1 MASTEDRPV
10 DRTMWTSLLHA
21 GLAGSFMRFPH
32 VRADTEELKAAGAG
46 AAIYGIPFDATN
58 ISRTGSNYGPRGI
71 RDVSVQFLTYNAL
84 LDFDV
89 ADALSPVDCG
99 DCDVIPGDPQRTFER
114 AQADLEQIL
123 RSGALPVTLGGEH
136 SVTIPAVRAT
146 KAVVANPGLVLV
158 DTHLDT
164 APDVGGELLS
174 HCCPITRAV
183 DAGFDPAKIVLVG
196 ISGWMNPRTELE
208 YCREHGITV
217 IWLEEI
223 WERGTAVGDR
233 ARARGHAR
241 RHRRRLPLLRHRLAR
256 RRARA
261 RHLLPDARRA
271 HQPRGDRAR
280 RAASRRRAARRRRR
294 RGRPEPRLVAP
305 DRADGRPDRARG
317 DGLPRRGGRAEA
329 MQALLAQL
337 EPAPGEP
344 AANAARAAELVAAH
358 PDADLVVLP
367 GAVPLTGYDLDARPR
382 DRRRP
387 RRRPSSRPCARPAEA
402 ADTALIVGFGER
414 RGERGRE
421 RARAASTRAA
431 TLAAVYRK
439 LCLFGAEADVFE
451 AGDEL
456 VVAELGERRVG
467 PLICFDMEFPEPA
480 RALAAAGA
488 DLLVTAS
495 ANMEPFFDD
504 HLIACA
510 GPGARQPAPASLR
523 QPLRRARPASVRRAA
538 RARCAPTGPSWPRR
552 RPPARRGTER
562 RRSTEPGTDD
572 ARSTTS
578 RRSRAS

>member
-1 MASTEDRPV
+1 MASTEDHPI

-32 VRADTEELKAAGAG
+32 VRADSEALQAAGAG

-208 YCREHGITV
+208 YCKQHGITV

-223 WERGTAVGDR
+223 WERGTAW
-233 ARARGHAR
+233 
-241 RHRRRLPLLRHRLAR
+241 
-256 RRARA
+256 
-261 RHLLPDARRA
+261 
-271 HQPRGDRAR
+271 
-280 RAASRRRAARRRRR
+280 
-294 RGRPEPRLVAP
+294 
-305 DRADGRPDRARG
+305 
-317 DGLPRRGGRAEA
+317 
-329 MQALLAQL
+329 
-337 EPAPGEP
+337 
-344 AANAARAAELVAAH
+344 
-358 PDADLVVLP
+358 
-367 GAVPLTGYDLDARPR
+367 AV
-382 DRRRP
+382 
-387 RRRPSSRPCARPAEA
+387 
-402 ADTALIVGFGER
+402 
-414 RGERGRE
+414 E
-421 RARAASTRAA
+421 RAREVTRIDTDGVYLSFDIDSLDGSHAPGTCCPTPGGLTSREAIEIVRGVSIGGLLGVDVVEVAPSLDASPLTALMGGRIA
-431 TLAAVYRK
+431 L
-439 LCLFGAEADVFE
+439 EAMAFH
-451 AGDEL
+451 
-456 VVAELGERRVG
+456 
-467 PLICFDMEFPEPA
+467 
-480 RALAAAGA
+480 AGA
-488 DLLVTAS
+488 
-495 ANMEPFFDD
+495 
-504 HLIACA
+504 
-510 GPGARQPAPASLR
+510 GG
-523 QPLRRARPASVRRAA
+523 
-538 RARCAPTGPSWPRR
+538 
-552 RPPARRGTER
+552 
-562 RRSTEPGTDD
+562 
-572 ARSTTS
+572 
-578 RRSRAS
+578 